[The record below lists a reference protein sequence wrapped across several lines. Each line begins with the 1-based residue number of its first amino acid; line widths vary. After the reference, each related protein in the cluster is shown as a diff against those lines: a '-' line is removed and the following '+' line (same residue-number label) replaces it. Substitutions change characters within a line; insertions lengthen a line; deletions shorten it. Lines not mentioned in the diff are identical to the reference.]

1 MQFAFGLPGLI
12 LYPAIV
18 SPWEREANGRD
29 ILELARKAEALGFD
43 WLTIPEHI
51 VMPRDMVD
59 VMGARFPEGLTAA
72 AVLAGATSRIKML
85 TYVLVLPYRNPVVLA
100 KQIATLDF
108 LAGGRFALGTAS
120 GHLEREFEVLGVP
133 FGERGRLT
141 DEYIAAIKELW
152 TSPAPTFNGRYVRFD
167 GIAFEP
173 RPVQRPHPPIFI
185 GGNSRPA
192 MRRAA
197 ALGDGWLPWLV
208 TRDQLPGCLAFI
220 RDQPGF
226 ADRRGSFDVVMPL
239 TAFQIEDYTH
249 RELGE
254 TRLPGMDA
262 AVIDEVGQLEQA
274 GTTVTQVV
282 PPRTASIGQLIDWM
296 QWFGEEVMRR
306 FKTSDGMAPA
316 SR

>member
-1 MQFAFGLPGLI
+1 MKFAFGLPGLI

-18 SPWEREANGRD
+18 SPWERAASGRD
-29 ILELARKAEALGFD
+29 ILEIARKAEAVGFD

-108 LAGGRFALGTAS
+108 LSDGRIALGTAS

-152 TSPAPTFNGRYVRFD
+152 TSTAPTFHGRFVHFE
-167 GIAFEP
+167 GVAFEP

-197 ALGDGWLPWLV
+197 AMGDGWLPWLV
-208 TRDQLPGCLAFI
+208 TREQLPGCLAYL

-226 ADRRGSFDVVMPL
+226 ADRRDSFEVVMPL
-239 TAFQIEDYTH
+239 TAFQIEDYSH
-249 RELGE
+249 REIGE

-262 AVIDEVGQLEQA
+262 AVIDEVGQLARA

-282 PPRTASIGQLIDWM
+282 PPRTASMAQLIDWM
-296 QWFGEEVMRR
+296 EWFGEEVVRR
-306 FKTSDGMAPA
+306 FENKGGRTPKSQ
-316 SR
+316 